1 MNKFLAIFAMAG
13 LAIFGQHSAAWA
25 GGALATTL
33 TQVAGTEDCDNLG
46 NCATSGGG
54 SVATLKVR
62 KVHSLGFV
70 MQGLLPNTGYH
81 VSYKGEGCSRPLTT
95 FTTGATGSADFTVAL
110 TTDVPALGDLVEICR
125 DVAPGGDGVEPVY
138 AGALTRL
145 NGRG

>member
-1 MNKFLAIFAMAG
+1 MNRVLAVLAVAG
-13 LAIFGQHSAAWA
+13 LAIVGQQTAAWA

-33 TQVAGTEDCDNLG
+33 APVAGTEDCDNLG
-46 NCATSGGG
+46 NCASSGGG

-62 KVHSLGFV
+62 RVHNLGFV

-81 VSYKGEGCSRPLTT
+81 VSYKGEGCNRVLTT
-95 FTTGATGSADFTVAL
+95 FVTGANGSADFTVAL
-110 TTDVPALGDLVEICR
+110 ASDVPQLGDVVEICR